1 MKQLHDAA
9 DPNDLDD
16 LVDRAV
22 NGDAAALERV
32 LGRIHPV
39 VVRYC
44 RSRMSA
50 GHRSLA
56 SADDVA
62 QEVCMAVLTALPT
75 FRHEGKPFLA
85 FVYGICA
92 HKVADAH
99 RVAAR
104 SRSHPVAEVPDAA
117 SDRSRPRAVASS
129 PTPPRWSIDE
139 MLATLPETQ
148 QEILRLRVVVG
159 LSAEETAEALGMT
172 AGAVRVSQHRALAKL
187 RHLLSND
194 AAALRAV
201 GLMAGRSGR
210 RRVDPSS
217 PLVDLDVVFAD
228 DEWLDGIATRQW
240 TARPTL
246 SVVGAPQ
253 RFRTERL
260 SAEYASGTLLTRDPL
275 TELFENWRD
284 ELSLGTA
291 AGTAAAR

>member
-1 MKQLHDAA
+1 MARISSLSGYDVATVPSGCIERYGENDRDFPSPGVTGEPPKAMKQLQEPTDSI
-9 DPNDLDD
+9 DLDVM
-16 LVDRAV
+16 VDRAV
-22 NGDAAALERV
+22 KGDALALDRV

-50 GHRSLA
+50 GHRSSA

-62 QEVCMAVLTALPT
+62 QEVCMAVITALPT

-104 SRSHPVAEVPDAA
+104 SRSHSVADVPD
-117 SDRSRPRAVASS
+117 SPTTERGPEQRMVASS
-129 PTPPRWSIDE
+129 TAAVIE
-139 MLATLPETQ
+139 GLLNTLPETQ

-159 LSAEETAEALGMT
+159 LSAEETAEALAMT

-194 AAALRAV
+194 AA
-201 GLMAGRSGR
+201 
-210 RRVDPSS
+210 
-217 PLVDLDVVFAD
+217 
-228 DEWLDGIATRQW
+228 
-240 TARPTL
+240 
-246 SVVGAPQ
+246 
-253 RFRTERL
+253 
-260 SAEYASGTLLTRDPL
+260 L
-275 TELFENWRD
+275 TEQLV
-284 ELSLGTA
+284 
-291 AGTAAAR
+291 